1 MSMKKKTIIECIRS
15 IDKALNGNQWRKKDE
30 RKDAAEVIAD
40 IKKSAGE
47 ELLHICSLMN
57 VTEMQ
62 AVILTALVRA
72 SGSYRISD
80 DDLAGIIGI
89 DYLEY
94 ISFTSDFEGL
104 KQAGFIKYSDRGISI
119 SPAAMDAV
127 KQNKPLEPEPLT
139 GLDAREVL
147 SRIKNKLKDLSDERE
162 INQDEFLE
170 YMDFLIHNNKNSVCE
185 CCGKY
190 LKNSGDLEI
199 ILLYAL
205 ICRFWFNS
213 DDCVTWDDVEDYYQ
227 DGDLSI
233 IRNMFKNEHLT
244 LQKNKVIEPVA
255 DGGIFSRDA
264 FHIRDEV
271 KEEIYKD
278 LGYNAEKKD
287 AKNKI
292 SASAMLKA
300 SDIDAKELFFSK
312 EQQKQIQT
320 LEDLFE
326 ETRLNNVMESLKKKG
341 MRTGF
346 TCIFY
351 GAPGTGKTESVYQIA
366 RKSGRDIFR
375 IDVSKIKSCW
385 VGESEK
391 NIHRVFEQYREC
403 VKSGGKTPILLFNEA
418 DAIFGI
424 RQSGAERAVDKME
437 NSIQNII
444 LQEMEELEGI
454 LIATTNLTDN
464 FDKAFDRRFLYKL
477 RFTKPDAKVK
487 SKIWKSMIP
496 ELKPSQAKKLAAE
509 FDFSGGQIENIARK
523 KTVAALIS
531 GKEPTYAQLREMC
544 LAESI
549 SGKPE
554 SKKKIGY

>member
-1 MSMKKKTIIECIRS
+1 MKEKTIIECIRA
-15 IDKALNGNQWRKKDE
+15 IDRCFCGLDGRQNKQPKTADWIVGDIEIKAGKELEQLSTMTGLN
-30 RKDAAEVIAD
+30 
-40 IKKSAGE
+40 
-47 ELLHICSLMN
+47 
-57 VTEMQ
+57 EMQ
-62 AVILTALVRA
+62 TIILAALVRM
-72 SGSYRISD
+72 SGHYGRMD
-80 DDLAGIIGI
+80 DEDIAKVIGM
-89 DYLEY
+89 DYLEFLCFY
-94 ISFTSDFEGL
+94 DDLEGL
-104 KQAGFIKYSDRGISI
+104 KKAGYVKISESTGICISSSAMNCIKH
-119 SPAAMDAV
+119 
-127 KQNKPLEPEPLT
+127 NKPIKPEPIT
-139 GLDAREVL
+139 GLDAKALL
-147 SRIKNKLKDLSDERE
+147 SRLKSKLDNLRAGDIENE
-162 INQDEFLE
+162 EFME
-170 YMDFLIHNNKNSVCE
+170 YMEELLQNNKENSISVACR
-185 CCGKY
+185 KY
-190 LKNSGDLEI
+190 LKNANDLEKL
-199 ILLYAL
+199 LLYVMIDL
-205 ICRFWFNS
+205 FWFDG
-213 DDCVTWDDVEDYYQ
+213 DDNISWDDLDDFFENNELPFV
-227 DGDLSI
+227 
-233 IRNMFKNEHLT
+233 RNRYKNGALM
-244 LQKNKVIEPVA
+244 LLRKNIIEPVA

-264 FHIRDEV
+264 FHIKDEV
-271 KEEIYKD
+271 KEEIFKD
-278 LGYNAEKKD
+278 LGYTAEKKD

-312 EQQKQIQT
+312 EQHKQIQT

-326 ETRLNNVMESLKKKG
+326 EKRLNNVMESLKKKG

-544 LAESI
+544 QAESI
-549 SGKPE
+549 SGNSE
-554 SKKKIGY
+554 SKRKIGY

>member
-1 MSMKKKTIIECIRS
+1 M
-15 IDKALNGNQWRKKDE
+15 IDLFWFDGDDN
-30 RKDAAEVIAD
+30 
-40 IKKSAGE
+40 
-47 ELLHICSLMN
+47 
-57 VTEMQ
+57 
-62 AVILTALVRA
+62 
-72 SGSYRISD
+72 ISW
-80 DDLAGIIGI
+80 DDL
-89 DYLEY
+89 D
-94 ISFTSDFEGL
+94 DFFENNEL
-104 KQAGFIKYSDRGISI
+104 PFVRNRY
-119 SPAAMDAV
+119 
-127 KQNKPLEPEPLT
+127 
-139 GLDAREVL
+139 
-147 SRIKNKLKDLSDERE
+147 KNGALMLLR
-162 INQDEFLE
+162 
-170 YMDFLIHNNKNSVCE
+170 KN
-185 CCGKY
+185 
-190 LKNSGDLEI
+190 I
-199 ILLYAL
+199 
-205 ICRFWFNS
+205 
-213 DDCVTWDDVEDYYQ
+213 
-227 DGDLSI
+227 
-233 IRNMFKNEHLT
+233 
-244 LQKNKVIEPVA
+244 IEPVA

-292 SASAMLKA
+292 SASAMLNA

-346 TCIFY
+346 TYIFY

-385 VGESEK
+385 VVESEK

-444 LQEMEELEGI
+444 LQEMEEMEGI
-454 LIATTNLTDN
+454 LIATTNLTNN

>member
-1 MSMKKKTIIECIRS
+1 M
-15 IDKALNGNQWRKKDE
+15 
-30 RKDAAEVIAD
+30 
-40 IKKSAGE
+40 
-47 ELLHICSLMN
+47 
-57 VTEMQ
+57 
-62 AVILTALVRA
+62 
-72 SGSYRISD
+72 
-80 DDLAGIIGI
+80 
-89 DYLEY
+89 
-94 ISFTSDFEGL
+94 
-104 KQAGFIKYSDRGISI
+104 
-119 SPAAMDAV
+119 
-127 KQNKPLEPEPLT
+127 
-139 GLDAREVL
+139 
-147 SRIKNKLKDLSDERE
+147 
-162 INQDEFLE
+162 
-170 YMDFLIHNNKNSVCE
+170 
-185 CCGKY
+185 
-190 LKNSGDLEI
+190 
-199 ILLYAL
+199 
-205 ICRFWFNS
+205 
-213 DDCVTWDDVEDYYQ
+213 
-227 DGDLSI
+227 
-233 IRNMFKNEHLT
+233 
-244 LQKNKVIEPVA
+244 
-255 DGGIFSRDA
+255 
-264 FHIRDEV
+264 
-271 KEEIYKD
+271 
-278 LGYNAEKKD
+278 
-287 AKNKI
+287 
-292 SASAMLKA
+292 
-300 SDIDAKELFFSK
+300 
-312 EQQKQIQT
+312 
-320 LEDLFE
+320 FE
-326 ETRLNNVMESLKKKG
+326 EKRLNNVMESLKKKG
-341 MRTGF
+341 LRTGF

-544 LAESI
+544 QAESI
-549 SGKPE
+549 SGNSE
-554 SKKKIGY
+554 SKRKIGY